1 MADNKKDEALK
12 NKTSKEKSGRNTI
25 SKKKSL
31 KNKSSKDKTEK
42 TGVKRTH
49 IHKSNVE
56 EKVKQINKKNK
67 RKKSNIFKRAYE
79 YIPFRVMET
88 RIAANA
94 GNTSFM
100 ILLSFFPFLIFTI
113 IILKNNAISEKMLTE
128 FIQSLFPVAFQ
139 ETIYGTIKKIVHSIY
154 RSPSPSFMSVTTIT
168 LLWLCSKAT
177 LAMMSGLND
186 VYGNPDINYIPLRIK
201 SIICIFF
208 LAIVIVFSL
217 VLLVFGDRLVDFL
230 QMRFPHVVPVTNL
243 ILNMRSSVGGVGMF
257 FLFTAIYRFVPNHYH
272 MEATSLFKLKKKEK
286 PHIRITFMGQMPGAL
301 FSVLFWWIFSSLFAM
316 YINYHNVYASFY
328 GAMATVAIIMVWLYF
343 CMYAFFLGGL
353 VNSEIFKFSLLRNK
367 RPADYTKEK
376 VKHYMFRGRKKSN
389 ESGAQE
395 VAEQAGKSGTQEVK
409 EQANKSGTQEASEQ
423 AGKSGA
429 QEVKEQANKTDAQ
442 EVAN

>member
-1 MADNKKDEALK
+1 MPNQANVFMADNMKYEALK
-12 NKTSKEKSGRNTI
+12 NKTSKDK
-25 SKKKSL
+25 SKKNNTS
-31 KNKSSKDKTEK
+31 KNKSSKNKTEK

-201 SIICIFF
+201 SIICIFL

-230 QMRFPHVVPVTNL
+230 QMRFPQVVPVTNL
-243 ILNMRSSVGGVGMF
+243 ILNMRSSVGGIGMF
-257 FLFTAIYRFVPNHYH
+257 FMFTAIYRFVPNHYH
-272 MEATSLFKLKKKEK
+272 MEATGLFKLKKKEK
-286 PHIRITFMGQMPGAL
+286 SHIRITFMGQMPGAL

-395 VAEQAGKSGTQEVK
+395 VAENTDEVSARETSEQGDETNPSEVT
-409 EQANKSGTQEASEQ
+409 EQAE
-423 AGKSGA
+423 
-429 QEVKEQANKTDAQ
+429 
-442 EVAN
+442 